1 VISRDVG
8 GGRGALGG
16 QMGDKLVGRLAV
28 LTVFR
33 ARFRARKSRCQEFSS
48 ASISVVTSGNNWMEA
63 AREIEL
69 LFLEWHLQ
77 EHSLIPPSPQR
88 S

>member
-8 GGRGALGG
+8 GRRGALGG

-48 ASISVVTSGNNWMEA
+48 ASISVVTAKFPLVVHCPDELVLCRITNTLVSGTE
-63 AREIEL
+63 R
-69 LFLEWHLQ
+69 
-77 EHSLIPPSPQR
+77 PR
-88 S
+88 